1 MYKILSKQKQ
11 TFLKLLTKK
20 KKVTVSL
27 NFPLATEGYIDNDKL
42 EVIGFMYNWW

>member
-1 MYKILSKQKQ
+1 MYKILSKLKQ
-11 TFLKLLTKK
+11 TFLKLLTK